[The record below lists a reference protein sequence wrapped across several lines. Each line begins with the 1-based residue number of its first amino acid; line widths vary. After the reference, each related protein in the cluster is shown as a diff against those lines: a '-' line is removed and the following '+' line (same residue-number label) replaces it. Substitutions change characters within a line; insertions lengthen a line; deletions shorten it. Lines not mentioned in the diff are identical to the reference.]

1 MYIAGSIV
9 FAGNTVKTTKHTSE
23 KELTFISYLY
33 IVILTVI
40 FILFFIQT
48 VVLKKSY

>member
-1 MYIAGSIV
+1 MYIARSIV
-9 FAGNTVKTTKHTSE
+9 FAGKTVKTTKHTSE

-33 IVILTVI
+33 TAILTVI